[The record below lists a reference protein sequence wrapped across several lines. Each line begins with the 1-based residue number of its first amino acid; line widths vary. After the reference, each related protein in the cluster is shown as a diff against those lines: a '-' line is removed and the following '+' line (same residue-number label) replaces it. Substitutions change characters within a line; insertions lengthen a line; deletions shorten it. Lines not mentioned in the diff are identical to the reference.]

1 MAQRRASPRRDV
13 ERRGLELMAQ
23 AEDFAA
29 LLERLRPECE
39 RIVGQYE
46 QRRSALLPIV
56 QLFQQHE
63 GYVSVDAMRAAAQM
77 LDVTL
82 AEVEGTVSFYT
93 LLYPR
98 PVGKYVL
105 QVCRGLSC
113 TINGAEDIMAYF
125 REKLGIG
132 HLQTTPDG
140 LFSYEE
146 VECLA
151 ACDRASCMQVNLEF
165 VYDVTPQRVDD
176 MLAAMRAGTY
186 AVAPMAQSQA
196 PPATWTIPQDQQIS
210 RGRKSPGA
218 QGVPRPNN
226 AGGVGDRSG
235 IIMLDHIISRDVE
248 FFTNTSERAI
258 VDSSAIVGVEAGR
271 GGDAGH

>member
-1 MAQRRASPRRDV
+1 MIGR
-13 ERRGLELMAQ
+13 EK
-23 AEDFAA
+23 DFPA
-29 LLERLRPECE
+29 LLERLRAECE
-39 RIVGQYE
+39 RIIGQYE
-46 QRRSALLPIV
+46 QKRSALLPIM

-63 GYVSVDAMRAAAQM
+63 GYVSVDAMRAVAQM

-93 LLYPR
+93 LLYRR

-113 TINGAEDIMAYF
+113 AINGAEDIMAYF

-132 HLQTTPDG
+132 HLQTTADG
-140 LFSYEE
+140 VFSYEE

-165 VYDVTPQRVDD
+165 VYDVTPQRVDE

-186 AVAPMAQSQA
+186 AVAPMSQSQA
-196 PPATWTIPQDQQIS
+196 PAPTWTIPQDQQIA

-235 IIMLDHIISRDVE
+235 IIMLDHIVTRDVE
-248 FFTNTSERAI
+248 FFTNTSERAV
-258 VDSSAIVGVEAGR
+258 VDSSAIVEVETTQGWS
-271 GGDAGH
+271 GDAGH